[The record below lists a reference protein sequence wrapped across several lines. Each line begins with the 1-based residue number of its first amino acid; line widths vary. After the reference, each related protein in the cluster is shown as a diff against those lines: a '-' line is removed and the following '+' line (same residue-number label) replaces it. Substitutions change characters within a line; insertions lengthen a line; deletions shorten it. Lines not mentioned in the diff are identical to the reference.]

1 MLPQRYF
8 ITAGFEL
15 TEVYIFVCVQNA
27 IHSIT
32 AQLRRG
38 ELALPAG
45 RSLTRSGRPP
55 KFSCLEAHSQVRYHI
70 ALSPW
75 LALVLRQTE
84 ANLSPLPR
92 CAADLIW
99 VHMKHYT
106 MTAWDAEVGWNESA
120 TFEAH
125 WFGC

>member
-1 MLPQRYF
+1 MEDVEEEGRTGSRRCVGMNLVSMYACMLPQRYF

-45 RSLTRSGRPP
+45 RSLTRSGSLPSFHASRRI
-55 KFSCLEAHSQVRYHI
+55 VRSVI
-70 ALSPW
+70 ISPY
-75 LALVLRQTE
+75 
-84 ANLSPLPR
+84 PR
-92 CAADLIW
+92 
-99 VHMKHYT
+99 
-106 MTAWDAEVGWNESA
+106 G
-120 TFEAH
+120 
-125 WFGC
+125 